1 MKADCRKIICGL
13 MMVACLFMLMW
24 GTAFASEP
32 TAATTTI
39 ILARHGETDYN
50 LEGRCQGAVDIPLN
64 ATGIKQAEALAASL
78 QNIKIDVFISS
89 PLQRAYVTTQK
100 VAAWHGAPTI
110 IVEPRLRE
118 INLGEWASQKS
129 ADLKLAEPKKF
140 PRWQAQPWKVRPL
153 KVESMK
159 EEQARCHAAL
169 QDILAKHAGKT
180 IFIGAHSMVNGVIL
194 CDVMGIDIKHFAQIS
209 QDNTCVNV
217 LQYKNG
223 QWKVLLMNSIQH
235 TGKLYKYALD
245 RVA

>member
-1 MKADCRKIICGL
+1 MLKFRKRLLCSL
-13 MMVACLFMLMW
+13 LLLVCLFTLMI
-24 GTAFASEP
+24 GTTYASEQ
-32 TAATTTI
+32 TNATTTI

-64 ATGIKQAEALAASL
+64 ATGIKQAEALAESL
-78 QNIKIDVFISS
+78 KHVKIDVFIAS

-100 VAAWHGAPTI
+100 VAAWHGNPGI

-129 ADLKLAEPKKF
+129 SDLKLSEPKKF
-140 PRWQAQPWKVRPL
+140 PRWQAQPWKVRPP
-153 KVESMK
+153 KGESMK
-159 EEQARCHAAL
+159 EEQRRCHAAL
-169 QDILAKHAGKT
+169 EDIVAKHAGKT

-194 CDVMGIDIKHFAQIS
+194 CDVMDIDIKHFAQIS
-209 QDNTCVNV
+209 QDNTCINV

-223 QWKVLLMNSIQH
+223 QWKVLLMNSILH

>member
-1 MKADCRKIICGL
+1 MLKCSRRIIGALL
-13 MMVACLFMLMW
+13 MLLCLCTVVA
-24 GTAFASEP
+24 GTAFAS
-32 TAATTTI
+32 TQAGATTTI

-64 ATGIKQAEALAASL
+64 ATGIKQAEALAESL
-78 QNIKIDVFISS
+78 KNVKIDVFITS

-100 VAAWHGAPTI
+100 VAAWHGNPEI

-129 ADLKLAEPKKF
+129 ADLKISEPKKF
-140 PRWQAQPWKVRPL
+140 PRWQAQPWKVRPP
-153 KVESMK
+153 KGESIQ
-159 EEQARCHAAL
+159 EEQRRCHAAL
-169 QDILAKHAGKT
+169 QDIVAQHAGKT

-194 CDVMGIDIKHFAQIS
+194 CDVMDIDIKHFAQIS